1 MRFHELQDKRKSRAD
16 SLQSDTP
23 DLPPPPIPELT
34 PGMMGPEQMRARGD
48 SPGYS
53 ELSLNS
59 SLTEEELQR
68 AEQEALT
75 HILDL
80 DACLKE
86 EEIRSD
92 E

>member
-1 MRFHELQDKRKSRAD
+1 MDFNPTP
-16 SLQSDTP
+16 TP
-23 DLPPPPIPELT
+23 DLPPPPLPHMT
-34 PGMMGPEQMRARGD
+34 PGMLGPEEMRTRGD

-59 SLTEEELQR
+59 SLTEEEMQR
-68 AEQEALT
+68 VEQEALT

-86 EEIRSD
+86 EETRS
-92 E
+92 EM